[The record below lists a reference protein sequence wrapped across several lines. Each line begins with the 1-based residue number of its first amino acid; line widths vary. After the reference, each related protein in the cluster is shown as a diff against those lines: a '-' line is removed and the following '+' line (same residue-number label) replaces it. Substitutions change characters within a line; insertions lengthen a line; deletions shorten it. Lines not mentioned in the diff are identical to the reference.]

1 MLMFMTGNRAAAAE
15 ASASPGDQGPQGAST
30 WLPKSLLEVVESSDA
45 PLAAVELPSGRI
57 LAANAPLARA
67 LGSTI
72 DALTDSSSLEQWAPE
87 ERHAVRLGFQALA
100 DGDLAGYQAIRRLAN
115 TQDPGKV
122 FSVWV
127 SVVDVDGAR
136 IGLVSAIPSAG
147 QDNQLGAPPPLPRV
161 PESADM
167 VLGTVDSSWRI
178 DRISRDVTPLLG
190 IKPDQCV
197 GAPVLGVIHPS
208 DAPAF
213 CAAVEHARRGERGVR
228 LGLRLAAGSHDW
240 TEVTVVLAT
249 TSPDDPP
256 PLAFAV
262 IRDDLGADPPAEGTR
277 QMQLETHMLRIAD
290 ELRAAGMI
298 PRLEQLPA
306 LTEIPQLGDLT
317 SREWEVLTGLLNGQ
331 RVSDIAAELYVSQS
345 TVRNHLSSIYARL
358 GVHSQVDLVR
368 LIRQGTKQPAGNPQD
383 E

>member
-1 MLMFMTGNRAAAAE
+1 
-15 ASASPGDQGPQGAST
+15 
-30 WLPKSLLEVVESSDA
+30 
-45 PLAAVELPSGRI
+45 
-57 LAANAPLARA
+57 
-67 LGSTI
+67 
-72 DALTDSSSLEQWAPE
+72 
-87 ERHAVRLGFQALA
+87 
-100 DGDLAGYQAIRRLAN
+100 
-115 TQDPGKV
+115 
-122 FSVWV
+122 
-127 SVVDVDGAR
+127 
-136 IGLVSAIPSAG
+136 
-147 QDNQLGAPPPLPRV
+147 
-161 PESADM
+161 
-167 VLGTVDSSWRI
+167 
-178 DRISRDVTPLLG
+178 
-190 IKPDQCV
+190 
-197 GAPVLGVIHPS
+197 
-208 DAPAF
+208 
-213 CAAVEHARRGERGVR
+213 VR

-262 IRDDLGADPPAEGTR
+262 ICDDLGADPPAEGTR